1 MRELKYKQIW
11 YGGDTTDEVIDI
23 PSNML
28 LIKTP
33 NEYNKSCYIYDNA
46 EHYCGI
52 CKLTDGLPEFD
63 CDEDGYNIID
73 DIGGDTFSDIALC
86 DWTDI
91 ILSDECKDLVITPEK
106 AAELFNLSDYYIV
119 RFQHNGAFEGIYN
132 ITKIY
137 NTSNVETNNICN
149 ILMNTKFCDKTT
161 PKEIQ
166 YNDIVDIY
174 KLTKNFITDNN
185 YFATVCN
192 SKQNPYVK
200 KLFENLID
208 YVVYTLIKKN
218 TEYEYALYNVD
229 YCMCDCDEFN
239 VPRLVEWC
247 KKMLDYFYLIKQF
260 PLKKV

>member
-1 MRELKYKQIW
+1 MRELKYKEIW
-11 YGGDTTDEVIDI
+11 YGGDTTDEVINI

-28 LIKTP
+28 LIQTP
-33 NEYNKSCYIYDNA
+33 QEYSNSQYIYDNA

-86 DWTDI
+86 DWNNI
-91 ILSDECKDLVITPEK
+91 ILSDDCKDLVVTPEK

-137 NTSNVETNNICN
+137 NTFNVETNVVSNVM
-149 ILMNTKFCDKTT
+149 MNKKFTDKTS
-161 PKEIQ
+161 PKDIQ
-166 YNDIVDIY
+166 YNYLVDIY
-174 KLTKNFITDNN
+174 RLTKNFITDKN
-185 YFATVCN
+185 YFATICDA
-192 SKQNPYVK
+192 KKNPYVK

-208 YVVYTLIKKN
+208 YVVYTLIQKN
-218 TEYEYALYNVD
+218 TDYEYTLYNVD
-229 YCMCDCDEFN
+229 YCMCDCDESN
-239 VPRLVEWC
+239 VPSLVERYT
-247 KKMLDYFYLIKQF
+247 KMLDYFSL
-260 PLKKV
+260 LKKFPVTKI